1 MCWMGASLSGGR
13 TRRRSFARYRASGG
27 GDGREFSTHGG
38 PPLDPANGG
47 HSLLT
52 PDGHGCNGGDG
63 MGPIVGIPR
72 LLTWPAGVPGDDARL
87 TAPPHLPSEVLHFEA
102 IRVVAHSKSFKF
114 SSFNSSFH
122 LR

>member
-1 MCWMGASLSGGR
+1 MCWTGASPSGAR
-13 TRRRSFARYRASGG
+13 TRLRSFAVDCASGG

-38 PPLDPANGG
+38 SLLDPANGG
-47 HSLLT
+47 HSLPT

-63 MGPIVGIPR
+63 MGPIAGIPR
-72 LLTWPAGVPGDDARL
+72 LPTWPAGVPGDNARL
-87 TAPPHLPSEVLHFEA
+87 TAPPHLLSEVLHFEA
-102 IRVVAHSKSFKF
+102 VRVVARSKSYKL